1 MQGRGRSPLAFARHR
16 ARIAATNRTPTDV
29 PPADAPSSPPQ
40 KARTVTV
47 LGIVMIF
54 SWGSSFYLPGIFHD
68 PMGRDTGWSAALL
81 SAGFSLGL
89 LISGLASPRVGTLIQ
104 RHGGRRVLAAGMALI
119 AAGQVI
125 MATATSVPLY
135 LLAWGV
141 MGLGMGAGL
150 YDAAFSALG
159 RLFGEG
165 ARGAIT
171 ALTLFGGF
179 ASTVC
184 WPISAFLVEGLG
196 WRGALLAYA
205 AFHLVVTVPLCLRGL
220 PRAETPHA
228 TARGTGEGGL
238 GWLYRDARF
247 WLVAV
252 TGMCFA
258 TMGTVLTQT
267 LIPILT
273 SQGLTLAA
281 AVGIGTLFGPAQ
293 VAARVIEMA
302 GRGRHHPIWTMA
314 VSAALALIGMAALR
328 AGFAA
333 GAAVMA
339 FGAGN
344 GLWSIARGS
353 LPLAVFGAADYPRI
367 MGRIAPLALIASAAG
382 PWVAGML
389 SAQFGPQ
396 GTLTFLTALAA
407 LPPALALVLALRLRR
422 VAG

>member
-1 MQGRGRSPLAFARHR
+1 M
-16 ARIAATNRTPTDV
+16 
-29 PPADAPSSPPQ
+29 
-40 KARTVTV
+40 
-47 LGIVMIF
+47 LGLVMIF

-68 PMGRDTGWSAALL
+68 PMAGDTGWSAAVL

-89 LISGLASPRVGTLIQ
+89 LVSGLAAPRVGTLIQ
-104 RHGGRRVLAAGMALI
+104 RHGGRRVLATGMLLI
-119 AAGQVI
+119 AAGQGI
-125 MATATSVPLY
+125 MAATTSIPGY
-135 LLAWGV
+135 MLAWTV

-159 RLFGEG
+159 RLYGDG

-184 WPISAFLVEGLG
+184 WPISALLVGELG
-196 WRGALLAYA
+196 WRGALTAYA
-205 AFHLVVTVPLCLRGL
+205 GFHLLVTAPLCLWGL
-220 PRAETPHA
+220 PRAETPHP
-228 TARGTGEGGL
+228 TARSDGSGPI
-238 GWLYRDARF
+238 GWLYRDMRF
-247 WLVAV
+247 WLIAL
-252 TGMCFA
+252 TGMSFA
-258 TMGTVLTQT
+258 TMATVLTQT

-273 SQGLTLAA
+273 GQGLTLAA

-314 VSAALALIGMAALR
+314 VSAGLALIGMGVLWS
-328 AGFAA
+328 GWVA

-353 LPLAVFGAADYPRI
+353 LPLAVFGASDYPRI
-367 MGRIAPLALIASAAG
+367 MGRIAPLALFASALG
-382 PWVAGML
+382 PWIAGMV
-389 SAQFGPQ
+389 SAATGPQ
-396 GTLTFLTALAA
+396 GTLTFLCLLAA
-407 LPPALALVLALRLRR
+407 MPPVLTVLLSLRLRPR
-422 VAG
+422 SAG

>member
-1 MQGRGRSPLAFARHR
+1 MPLKTDPDTTPPSPQFL
-16 ARIAATNRTPTDV
+16 
-29 PPADAPSSPPQ
+29 
-40 KARTVTV
+40 RTVTV

-68 PMGRDTGWSAALL
+68 PMAGDTGWSAAQL

-89 LISGLASPRVGTLIQ
+89 LVSGLASPRVGTLIQ
-104 RHGGRRVLAAGMALI
+104 RHGGRRVLAVGMALI
-119 AAGQVI
+119 ALGQVV
-125 MATATSVPLY
+125 MAMAHSLPVY
-135 LLAWGV
+135 LLAWIIT
-141 MGLGMGAGL
+141 GLGMGAGL

-159 RLFGEG
+159 RLYGEG

-184 WPISAFLVEGLG
+184 WPISAVLVEYLG

-205 AFHLVVTVPLCLRGL
+205 GFHVLVTIPLCLWGL

-228 TARGTGEGGL
+228 TVRGGGDGAL
-238 GWLYRDARF
+238 GWLYRDPRF
-247 WLVAV
+247 WLVALA
-252 TGMCFA
+252 GMCFSA
-258 TMGTVLTQT
+258 MASVLTLT

-273 SQGLTLAA
+273 GQGLTLAA
-281 AVGIGTLFGPAQ
+281 AVGIGALFGPAQ

-314 VSAALALIGMAALR
+314 VSAALALAGMVALW
-328 AGFAA
+328 AGLAA

-382 PWVAGML
+382 PWVAGMI
-389 SAQFGPQ
+389 SETFGAE
-396 GTLTFLTALAA
+396 GALAF
-407 LPPALALVLALRLRR
+407 LVALAVIPPGLTVALALRLRR
-422 VAG
+422 GHAV